1 MVWNCCYNEVL
12 HKLKNTS
19 HDYFEQFPMNFVIW
33 IKNAD
38 WRNVELNDLIM
49 KETDQSSGGKKGLP
63 LLCSFV
69 FHKSVMRE
77 QESVYY
83 FHVASLFEHNEAG
96 R

>member
-1 MVWNCCYNEVL
+1 
-12 HKLKNTS
+12 
-19 HDYFEQFPMNFVIW
+19 
-33 IKNAD
+33 
-38 WRNVELNDLIM
+38 M